1 MRQSICVLRLP
12 ICLAALDVQETEPH
26 SPEVPLRSMGGSNTA
41 LGYAQQRKDFQ
52 ATITKLEAIIAEQ
65 QKGMKI
71 LAAQVQEQAAQILK
85 MSAPAR
91 SEQTG
96 TASGREQSVEL
107 PKTNLK
113 KAGWSSGYV
122 AAFDCEAR
130 TIWIADAHHDGKRF
144 IVHADEMLTAFRK
157 LESEMSGC
165 GELS

>member
-1 MRQSICVLRLP
+1 
-12 ICLAALDVQETEPH
+12 
-26 SPEVPLRSMGGSNTA
+26 MGGSNTA

-107 PKTNLK
+107 RKRISRKRVGVRATLQLSIVK
-113 KAGWSSGYV
+113 REQSGLLMHITTENV
-122 AAFDCEAR
+122 LLCTR
-130 TIWIADAHHDGKRF
+130 MK
-144 IVHADEMLTAFRK
+144 
-157 LESEMSGC
+157 C
-165 GELS
+165 

>member
-71 LAAQVQEQAAQILK
+71 LAAQVPEQAA
-85 MSAPAR
+85 
-91 SEQTG
+91 
-96 TASGREQSVEL
+96 
-107 PKTNLK
+107 
-113 KAGWSSGYV
+113 
-122 AAFDCEAR
+122 
-130 TIWIADAHHDGKRF
+130 
-144 IVHADEMLTAFRK
+144 
-157 LESEMSGC
+157 
-165 GELS
+165 